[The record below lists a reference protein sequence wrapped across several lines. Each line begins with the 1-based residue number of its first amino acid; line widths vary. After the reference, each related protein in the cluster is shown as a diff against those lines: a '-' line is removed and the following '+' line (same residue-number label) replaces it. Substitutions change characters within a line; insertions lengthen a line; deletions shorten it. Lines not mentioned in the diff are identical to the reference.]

1 MIATTQTVFSYLTQI
16 ANLHQLVKSTDWSEP
31 DYILSQY
38 SLTYPYVFYSP
49 LNYRIEKNLTTIT
62 VQMVVMD
69 LLRSDES
76 NLTYLWSDT
85 FEITHDII
93 SKIDYDQLYWINL
106 SNVEP
111 FKSKR
116 QNDLVAGQIAT
127 FELTIQKPM
136 NSCNYAN

>member
-1 MIATTQTVFSYLTQI
+1 MIATTQTIFSYLTQI
-16 ANLHQLVKSTDWSEP
+16 ANLHQLVRGSDWSEP
-31 DYILSQY
+31 DALLVKYD
-38 SLTYPYVFYSP
+38 LTYPYVFYSP

-76 NLTYLWSDT
+76 NLNYLWSDT